1 MASIFSKI
9 FSAFSSPQPKS
20 PSTPETTVPHSHGE
34 CVIYPTPIAEGGQY
48 RLAGRI
54 EKHSNGEVL
63 VHEFVRA
70 DTFSN
75 RDDAVEFTVRKARL
89 LIDQSGDTLFQS

>member
-1 MASIFSKI
+1 MASFFSKIMSIFSG
-9 FSAFSSPQPKS
+9 SQPNEPKANQ
-20 PSTPETTVPHSHGE
+20 PIVPHSHGE

-54 EKHSNGEVL
+54 EKMVNGEVQ

-75 RDDAVEFTVRKARL
+75 HDDAVEFTVRKARL
-89 LIDQSGDTLFQS
+89 LIDQSGDTLFR

>member
-9 FSAFSSPQPKS
+9 FSAFTSAQPKS
-20 PSTPETTVPHSHGE
+20 ATGPETTVPHSHGE
-34 CVIYPTPIAEGGQY
+34 CVIYPTPIAEGGHF

-54 EKHSNGEVL
+54 EKSVNGEVL

-70 DTFSN
+70 DTFTS

-89 LIDQSGDTLFQS
+89 LIDQSGDSLFRQ

>member
-1 MASIFSKI
+1 MASFFSKI
-9 FSAFSSPQPKS
+9 MSAFSGS
-20 PSTPETTVPHSHGE
+20 PSKESAAPEVTVPHSHGE
-34 CVIYPTPIAEGGQY
+34 CVIYPTPIAEGSQY

-54 EKHSNGEVL
+54 EKPVNGEIL

-70 DTFSN
+70 DTFSS

-89 LIDQSGDTLFQS
+89 LIDQMGDSLFRQ